1 MFTVNNLYSS
11 NVSNQLCC
19 LIVFD
24 IRILIIPLVSLIS
37 SYGIVCIHLMQELS
51 YSMVGII
58 DNACMQLGPRKEFV
72 EFIN

>member
-1 MFTVNNLYSS
+1 
-11 NVSNQLCC
+11 
-19 LIVFD
+19 
-24 IRILIIPLVSLIS
+24 
-37 SYGIVCIHLMQELS
+37 MQEVG